1 MWKTFIDFKKI
12 ANYFLFVIS
21 LIVLNGLLLILAAKY
36 KIIWSIFA
44 LLFFTL
50 AGDIFLLVQRKSF
63 IEANGIEKM
72 YQLFNAFIQLMLVP
86 ALFYILGKYF

>member
-1 MWKTFIDFKKI
+1 MWKTFIDLKKI
-12 ANYFLFVIS
+12 ANYFLFVIF
-21 LIVLNGLLLILAAKY
+21 LVVPNGLLLFLAAKY
-36 KIIWSIFA
+36 KIIWPIFA
-44 LLFFTL
+44 LLFFAL

-86 ALFYILGKYF
+86 TLFYILGKYF